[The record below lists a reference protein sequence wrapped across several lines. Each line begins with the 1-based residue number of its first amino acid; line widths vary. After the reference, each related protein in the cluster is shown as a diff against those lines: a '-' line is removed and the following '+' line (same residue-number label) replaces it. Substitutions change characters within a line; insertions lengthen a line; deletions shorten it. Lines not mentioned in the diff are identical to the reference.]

1 MLALKTHL
9 TYEAQITL
17 MSDRGFNFS
26 DTEQVLATLKRL
38 GYYRLSGYTLPLR
51 EPESDNF
58 APNAKFDD
66 ALKLYEFDKKLRN
79 TLFEGLSELETSFR
93 AQVAYFLGRRS
104 AEGHLYPEFLDEISC
119 AALDPTNGSRTVHEA
134 WLHKFRKLESFAK
147 AEAFVRH
154 HKDVYEKRIP
164 IWVATEF
171 MDFGNTVKLFQ
182 LMKKEDRLEIA
193 EFFGVSND
201 QAGVFE
207 SWMIALNDLRNKC
220 SHHNRI
226 WNSKSA
232 IPKKPATSMVTCT
245 FWHFLELDDEK
256 LSRIY
261 SRIIVLAYLLRSS
274 QNSNTWSS
282 EAKQT
287 FLRFGTVFEFTV
299 ENSMGFPD
307 RWESLTIWN

>member
-1 MLALKTHL
+1 MPELKTHL

-17 MSDRGFNFS
+17 MSERGLNFS
-26 DTEQVLATLKRL
+26 DTEQVLSTLKRL
-38 GYYRLSGYTLPLR
+38 GYYRLSGYTFPLR
-51 EPESDNF
+51 EPGSDNF

-79 TLFEGLSELETSFR
+79 ILFEGLSELETSFR
-93 AQVAYFLGRRS
+93 AQVAYILGRRS
-104 AEGHLYPEFLDEISC
+104 AEGHLDPEFLDETSC
-119 AALDPTNGSRTVHEA
+119 AALDSTNGSRTAHEA
-134 WLHKFRKLESFAK
+134 WLQKFRKLESFAK

-182 LMKKEDRLEIA
+182 LMKKEDRLEIS
-193 EFFGVSND
+193 EFFGVNND

-207 SWMIALNDLRNKC
+207 AWMIALNDLRNKC

-232 IPKKPATSMVTCT
+232 IPKKPATSMVSYT
-245 FWHFLELDDEK
+245 FWHLLEQDDEK

-261 SRIIVLAYLLRSS
+261 ARVIVLAYLLRSS
-274 QNSNTWSS
+274 QNSNRWSS

-287 FLRFGTVFEFTV
+287 FLGFGTVFEFTV
-299 ENSMGFPD
+299 ENYMGFPD
-307 RWESLTIWN
+307 RWESLPIWN